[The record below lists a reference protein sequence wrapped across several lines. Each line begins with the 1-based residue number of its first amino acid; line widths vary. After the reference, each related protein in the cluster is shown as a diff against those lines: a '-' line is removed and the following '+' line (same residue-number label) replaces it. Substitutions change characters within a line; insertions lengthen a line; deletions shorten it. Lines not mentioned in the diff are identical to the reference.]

1 MYFFIMTPFLDEGK
15 CNPIVLTAFHF
26 YELLSVSI
34 SGFQVF
40 IISGL
45 MKELFQSEIWL

>member
-1 MYFFIMTPFLDEGK
+1 MYFFIMTPFYWTGESVTG
-15 CNPIVLTAFHF
+15 VLKAFHF
-26 YELLSVSI
+26 NGQLSVSI

-45 MKELFQSEIWL
+45 MKGTFQSKT